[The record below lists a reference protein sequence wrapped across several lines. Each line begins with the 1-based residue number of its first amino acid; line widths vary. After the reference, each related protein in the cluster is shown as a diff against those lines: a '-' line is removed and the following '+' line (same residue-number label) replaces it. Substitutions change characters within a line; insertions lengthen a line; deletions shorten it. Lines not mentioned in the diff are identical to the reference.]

1 MTSDLKGNPTTEHTA
16 IPWRAHA
23 HAKGFWRIR
32 GPEGPYLADVDTEAD
47 AQLILRAVN
56 NHDALLAALE
66 RLAPVSCQAEAYA
79 SPLYDAGLRC
89 DQQGRPVQTWCV
101 ACYARAA
108 IAAAKGEGA

>member
-1 MTSDLKGNPTTEHTA
+1 MRPPKICDNCSVSWTRDHNVKDIVLCRLHATA
-16 IPWRAHA
+16 P
-23 HAKGFWRIR
+23 
-32 GPEGPYLADVDTEAD
+32 
-47 AQLILRAVN
+47 
-56 NHDALLAALE
+56 ALLAALE

-108 IAAAKGEGA
+108 IAAAKESTATK